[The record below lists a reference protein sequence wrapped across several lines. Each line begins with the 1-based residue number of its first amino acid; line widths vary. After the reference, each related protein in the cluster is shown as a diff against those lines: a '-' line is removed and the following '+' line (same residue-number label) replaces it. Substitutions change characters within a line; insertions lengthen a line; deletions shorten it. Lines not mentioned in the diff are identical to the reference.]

1 LYASPADSRVAGF
14 IGRGDWLRASSLG
27 LPGECRVRL
36 RPGQLRLDADGP
48 LTAVL
53 ESAAFRGPGY
63 AGRLRFASGDRA
75 EVELDADDAARL
87 GQTLRL
93 RLMGT
98 ELLRFAD

>member
-1 LYASPADSRVAGF
+1 
-14 IGRGDWLRASSLG
+14 
-27 LPGECRVRL
+27 
-36 RPGQLRLDADGP
+36 
-48 LTAVL
+48 VL